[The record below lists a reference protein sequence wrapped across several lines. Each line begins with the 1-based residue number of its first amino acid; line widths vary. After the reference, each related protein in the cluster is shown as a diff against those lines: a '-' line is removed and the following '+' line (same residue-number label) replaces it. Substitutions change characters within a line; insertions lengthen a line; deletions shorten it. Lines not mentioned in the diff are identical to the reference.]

1 MWGLVLRGTET
12 SQMGERAPQGFKGV
26 PKKDRAG
33 RNAGE
38 RVHPQKVNAYCVS
51 LFNHISRPQMTCE
64 RFRGFGSTISCSISA
79 GPILP

>member
-1 MWGLVLRGTET
+1 
-12 SQMGERAPQGFKGV
+12 MGERAPQGFKGF

-38 RVHPQKVNAYCVS
+38 RVHPQKVS
-51 LFNHISRPQMTCE
+51 DHMSRPQMTCE
-64 RFRGFGSTISCSISA
+64 RFHGFGSTISCSISA